1 MLESIRAV
9 CDAAERTGL
18 PVILQAGSSSY
29 RETSCRMLA
38 TAALA
43 AAAAASVPAGV
54 HLDHSTDLDEV
65 RDCLELGYT
74 SVMVDGSRAYLTAL
88 ATVLAKGSD
97 DVRQLQAVAVTAMAE
112 VAADKLTLLAGP
124 TRSGDHT
131 TEELR

>member
-1 MLESIRAV
+1 
-9 CDAAERTGL
+9 
-18 PVILQAGSSSY
+18 
-29 RETSCRMLA
+29 MLA
-38 TAALA
+38 RGPGLLTEALVQRRVP
-43 AAAAASVPAGV
+43 AAASVPAGV

-112 VAADKLTLLAGP
+112 VAADKLTKLAGP